1 MKQNKIFSAAIVLFV
16 IAFLT
21 MGWKPFSPSK
31 SKSGP
36 VTITT
41 KFDGGTFPNLTGSFT
56 TSGALD
62 ISGSSAMNITVLP
75 GGKLRCVIVLTT
87 KHGTITIHQQC
98 TPPLGT
104 WQIVSGT
111 GRYVGLNGY
120 GSLMMPPDTEAM
132 TGFIFSHKEEH
143 EDGDD

>member
-1 MKQNKIFSAAIVLFV
+1 MKQKSFLSAAIVLCI

-41 KFDGGTFPNLTGSFT
+41 EFTGGAFPDLTGSFT
-56 TSGALD
+56 TSGALN
-62 ISGSSAMNITVLP
+62 ISGSSAMHVTVLP
-75 GGKLRCVIVLTT
+75 LRKLRCVIVLTT

-111 GRYVGLNGY
+111 GRYVGLTGY
-120 GSLMMPPDTEAM
+120 GSLMMPPHIEAM
-132 TGFIFSHKEEH
+132 TGFIFSPKEEH
-143 EDGDD
+143 EDRDD